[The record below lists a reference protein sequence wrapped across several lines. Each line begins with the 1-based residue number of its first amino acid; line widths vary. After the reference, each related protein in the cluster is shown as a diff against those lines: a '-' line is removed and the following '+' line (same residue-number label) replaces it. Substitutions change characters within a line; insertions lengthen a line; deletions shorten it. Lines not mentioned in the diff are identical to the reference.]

1 MSAIPRSSSS
11 PNLPYISLTIRSAN
25 STKPD
30 PKGFSLINSDQLG
43 HLALFLLPH
52 EAIQLDRISRQFK
65 LLTLNT
71 SFWNPLIARDY
82 ALDSKLES
90 YSNSKEFYREKTL
103 FRKNLSKATSPKAMR
118 CDPSKYAI
126 TINKS
131 KAFDVTPNKLAYAG
145 LLEKS
150 KYILGGDSSSH
161 IVVKDTTT
169 GLETLI
175 AIGNEDDIT
184 CLKIFGN
191 QVFAGNSVGEFMVA
205 DIEAGSV
212 KVFPAQTTSP
222 LVALVVDAESII
234 SGSSDG
240 HIYQRKMS
248 DFSLLRQLEGCRG
261 ELYSLAL
268 NKDHLACGSDGGVS
282 IWNLK
287 NDHPPNHFPS
297 LETPIISLN
306 WDADLLYGGDCDG
319 KIGIWHVPTGEMQK
333 VIDVHPPKSLVNSL
347 HVRENML
354 ISSSSARQIKVVS
367 LLTFKAWA
375 THQIAASQI
384 ELDEEV
390 ETDCP
395 IKLDGTRIVYPIP
408 ERYGLAVLDFNNPSV
423 KQTKF
428 KRMLSSSHDTRF
440 CRRAVLAIA
449 CAICLVVVITI
460 GAVSVTKHYA

>member
-1 MSAIPRSSSS
+1 MFAIPKSSSG
-11 PNLPYISLTIRSAN
+11 PTLPYVSLTIRAAN

-65 LLTLNT
+65 LLTLSA

-90 YSNSKEFYREKTL
+90 YSHSKEFYRERTL
-103 FRKNLSKATSPKAMR
+103 FRKNLSKDTSPKAMR

-126 TINKS
+126 TIIKS
-131 KAFDVTPNKLAYAG
+131 KAFDVTPNKLAYGG

-169 GLETLI
+169 DLETLI
-175 AIGNEDDIT
+175 ATGSEVDIT
-184 CLKIFGN
+184 CLKFFGN
-191 QVFAGNSVGEFMVA
+191 QVFAGNSIGEFIVG
-205 DIEAGSV
+205 DIEAGSA
-212 KVFPAQTTSP
+212 KFFPAQTESP
-222 LVALVVDAESII
+222 LVAFVVDADSII

-248 DFSLLRQLEGCRG
+248 DFSFLRQLEGCRG

-268 NKDHLACGSDGGVS
+268 NNDHLACGSDGGVS
-282 IWNLK
+282 IWDLK
-287 NDHPPNHFPS
+287 NDNPPNHFPS

-319 KIGIWHVPTGEMQK
+319 KIGIWHVPTGEMRK

-347 HVRENML
+347 HLRENML
-354 ISSSSARQIKVVS
+354 ISSGSERQIKVVS
-367 LLTFKAWA
+367 LATFQTLG
-375 THQIAASQI
+375 THQIPASQI

-395 IKLDGTRIVYPIP
+395 IKLEGTRIVYPIP
-408 ERYGLAVLDFNNPSV
+408 ERYGLAVLDFGNHPV

-428 KRMLSSSHDTRF
+428 KRVLSSSHDTRF
-440 CRRAVLAIA
+440 RRRAMLAIA
-449 CAICLVVVITI
+449 CAICLVAVIAI
-460 GAVSVTKHYA
+460 GAIAVTKHYA